1 MASWFSKS
9 PADTEYVAES
19 TGDTAQLE
27 TEEATLPPSEII
39 TECIV
44 GEIAEN
50 AEPPSTRLAVVDGPT
65 RSIAL
70 LSQAKN
76 AIAEAR
82 TLDEL
87 KSIRDKAEAVRKYA
101 EAAGLGL
108 EIQNQA
114 AEMKLRAE
122 RRAGSML
129 SKLKLHG
136 GDRREET
143 ATDRVTLEEIGI
155 SKDQSSRWQ
164 LAASVPEKAF
174 ERFLEEAQQEHGE
187 VTTAGLTKLARDLSA
202 KKKKKNTSTEVAPA
216 VEDCQ
221 MVPTISELIY
231 RQKYACVYVD
241 APWPF
246 SGEPSEHDDK
256 ALEAFCITLSQQ
268 PIQELVEEHCH
279 LHMWAT
285 DESLFAAKAVMEA
298 WGFAFKGAL
307 ICLNNLGR
315 PGNYWVEAH
324 EYLLLG
330 VRGGLPLME
339 RGMNSW
345 MRACREPDGN
355 SPDNIRRLIERVSPG
370 PYLHLFGHK
379 PISGWTVYSS
389 MAGRDFSTNPVCEE
403 EEADDAEAASS

>member
-27 TEEATLPPSEII
+27 T
-39 TECIV
+39 V
-44 GEIAEN
+44 GETPPLSEVVTDSIESGIAEN

-174 ERFLEEAQQEHGE
+174 ERFLEEAQQEQGE
-187 VTTAGLTKLARDLSA
+187 VTTAGLTKLARALSA
-202 KKKKKNTSTEVAPA
+202 KKKKKDTATEVAPA

-241 APWPF
+241 APWPV
-246 SGEPSEHDDK
+246 GDEPSEDDDK
-256 ALEAFCITLSQQ
+256 SLEAFCIVLSQQ

>member
-9 PADTEYVAES
+9 PPENEYVAES

-27 TEEATLPPSEII
+27 AVADTPPPTEVL
-39 TECIV
+39 TECVV
-44 GEIAEN
+44 GEIVN
-50 AEPPSTRLAVVDGPT
+50 DFEPPSTSLVVVDGPT
-65 RSIAL
+65 HSIAL
-70 LSQAKN
+70 LSQARN

-87 KSIRDKAEAVRKYA
+87 KTIRDKAEAVRKYA

-122 RRAGSML
+122 RRAGAML

-143 ATDRVTLEEIGI
+143 ASDRVTLEEIGI

-174 ERFLEEAQQEHGE
+174 ERFLEEAQQEQGE

-202 KKKKKNTSTEVAPA
+202 KKKKKDTATEAAPV
-216 VEDCQ
+216 VENCQ
-221 MVPTISELIY
+221 MVPTISELLH
-231 RQKYACVYVD
+231 RHKYACVYVD
-241 APWPF
+241 APWPVG
-246 SGEPSEHDDK
+246 GEPGAGDK
-256 ALEAFCITLSQQ
+256 AIESFAIALGQQ
-268 PIQELVEEHCH
+268 PIQELVEDHSH

-285 DESLFAAKAVMEA
+285 DESLFAAKAVMES
-298 WGFAFKGAL
+298 WGFVFKGAL
-307 ICLNNLGR
+307 ICLNTLGR

-370 PYLHLFGHK
+370 PYLYLFGHK

-389 MAGRDFSTNPVCEE
+389 MAGRDFSSYPVSEGK
-403 EEADDAEAASS
+403 EADDAEAASS

>member
-9 PADTEYVAES
+9 PADTEYIAES
-19 TGDTAQLE
+19 AGDTVQLE
-27 TEEATLPPSEII
+27 TVEATPPPSEII

-44 GEIAEN
+44 GEIADDSH
-50 AEPPSTRLAVVDGPT
+50 PPSTSLAVVDGPT
-65 RSIAL
+65 HSIAL
-70 LSQAKN
+70 LSQARN

-87 KSIRDKAEAVRKYA
+87 KNIRDKAEAVRKYA

-174 ERFLEEAQQEHGE
+174 ERFLEEAQQEQGE

-202 KKKKKNTSTEVAPA
+202 KKKKKDISAEVAPV

-231 RQKYACVYVD
+231 QQKYACVYVD
-241 APWPF
+241 APWPV
-246 SGEPSEHDDK
+246 SGEPSEDDGK
-256 ALEAFCITLSQQ
+256 GLKAFCIALSQQ

-285 DESLFAAKAVMEA
+285 DESLFAAKTVMET

-370 PYLHLFGHK
+370 PYLHLFGTK

-389 MAGRDFSTNPVCEE
+389 MAGRDFSTSPVCEE